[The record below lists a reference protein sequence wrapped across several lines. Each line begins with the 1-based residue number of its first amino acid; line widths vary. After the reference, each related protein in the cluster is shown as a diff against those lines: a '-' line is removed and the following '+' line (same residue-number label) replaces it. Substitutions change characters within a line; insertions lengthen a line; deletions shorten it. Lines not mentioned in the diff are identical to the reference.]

1 MINHTVLFKV
11 KDFQQPEDKKAALE
25 EVKAA
30 LMGLDGKIEQL
41 KYIEVQLHH
50 SLESDSFDIALITHF
65 ETLVD
70 VDIYQEHPLHQDV
83 VKVVKQYAVGRAC
96 VDFEF

>member
-25 EVKAA
+25 EIKAA
-30 LMGLDGKIEQL
+30 LMGLEGQIEQL
-41 KYIEVQLHH
+41 RHIEVQLHYT
-50 SLESDSFDIALITHF
+50 LQSDSFDVALITHF
-65 ETLVD
+65 DSIAD
-70 VDIYQEHPLHQDV
+70 VDIYQVHPLHQDA

>member
-11 KDFQQPEDKKAALE
+11 QDFDTPKDKQDALLE
-25 EVKAA
+25 IKES

-41 KYIEVQLHH
+41 KHIEVQLHH
-50 SLESDSFDIALITHF
+50 TLNSDSFDLALITHF
-65 ETLVD
+65 NTLAD
-70 VDIYQEHPLHQDV
+70 VDIYQVHPLHLEV
-83 VKVVKQYAVGRAC
+83 VKVVKKYAVGRAC